1 MELGAIHPGWIIGI
15 ILYALFNALMGSR
28 HKERGGIGDG
38 SILHEFLITLLM
50 IVIIGGA
57 LLLLTTPI
65 SGALWKL
72 HPVQDFGGIWALVAG
87 FLLTIVLGALV
98 SQGVARILFP
108 RSDDT
113 RTPEPD
119 PAADSASHP
128 APRPRQ
134 RWQRPLPIRP
144 ASQPSPHDPQAA
156 ALIKAPPH
164 LADPGAAGHEPDPG
178 PGPGLPFALLED
190 PADADHLLP
199 LEVIENEPPLDE
211 SPEGQRGR
219 FTPAPKKKLPFD
231 TNEWIRAG
239 FQKYFLLLFGIA
251 FAVFTISLL
260 ANGDRDW
267 GVISGGLII
276 SALFLGGSWHADR
289 RLSRY

>member
-28 HKERGGIGDG
+28 NKERGGIGNG

-50 IVIIGGA
+50 IVIIGGS
-57 LLLLTTPI
+57 LLLLTTPM

-98 SQGVARILFP
+98 AQGVARILFP
-108 RSDDT
+108 RGDDT
-113 RTPEPD
+113 AAPAPD
-119 PAADSASHP
+119 PVAHP
-128 APRPRQ
+128 TSPPTPGLRQ
-134 RWQRPLPIRP
+134 RWQRPRPIRP
-144 ASQPSPHDPQAA
+144 AGLPSPPDPKAA

-178 PGPGLPFALLED
+178 PGLPFALVED
-190 PADADHLLP
+190 PEDADLRLP
-199 LEVIENEPPLDE
+199 LEVIGNEPPLDE

-219 FTPAPKKKLPFD
+219 FTRAPKKKLPFD
-231 TNEWIRAG
+231 TNEWVRAG

-251 FAVFTISLL
+251 FATFTMALL
-260 ANGDRDW
+260 ANGERDW
-267 GVISGGLII
+267 GVISGGLIV
-276 SALFLGGSWHADR
+276 SAVFLGGAWDADR
-289 RLSRY
+289 RLNRY